1 MSEENA
7 GENAP
12 AGDTISAAPQPPEWL
27 GGDTKFWDGEKGE
40 VRAEDIH
47 KSYRE
52 VQSLIGRRVGDLSA
66 DARRKLAESLPD
78 EMRATWDAETRA
90 KLLEDPEFIDPL
102 KARWAEENKPSGAPE
117 SYAPP
122 EGLDLDTDS
131 PLLGEFGELARK
143 FNLPQEQ
150 YAELVAFG
158 VRMLDP
164 YTSGLDEEGLK
175 KALGADLP
183 DRAKIVTNRVKSL
196 AGEHADIFLSEL
208 KSPSSFLA
216 VEALLKANATKPLA
230 LEPGAAPSAVTEAEL
245 KQMMADP
252 RYCDPYKR
260 DPTFEAKV
268 NEGWRKLYGDT
279 IRA

>member
-12 AGDTISAAPQPPEWL
+12 GDVIADAPQPPEWL
-27 GGDTKFWDGEKGE
+27 GNDATKFWDGEKGE

-52 VQSLIGRRVGDLSA
+52 VQSLIGRRVGDLSPE
-66 DARRKLAESLPD
+66 ARRKLAESLPD
-78 EMRATWDAETRA
+78 EMRSTWDAEVRA

-102 KARWAEENKPSGAPE
+102 KAKWAEENKPATAPE
-117 SYAPP
+117 SYTPP
-122 EGLDLDTDS
+122 DGLDLDLES

-143 FNLPQEQ
+143 FGLPQEQ

-158 VRMLDP
+158 VKMLDP
-164 YTSGLDEEGLK
+164 YTSGLDEAGLK

-183 DRAKIVTNRVKSL
+183 DRAKIVTNRVKSI
-196 AGEHADIFLSEL
+196 AGEHADVFLSEL

-216 VEALLKANATKPLA
+216 VEALLKANASKPLA
-230 LEPGAAPSAVTEAEL
+230 LEPGAAPSVTTEAQL
-245 KQMMADP
+245 KQMMRDP
-252 RYCDPYKR
+252 KYCDPYQR
-260 DPTFEAKV
+260 DPTFVAKV
-268 NEGWRKLYGDT
+268 NEGWSRLYGDT